1 MTRTHVPDD
10 VCAVL
15 SAAVIDPD
23 GVGHDVGP
31 VGLCNGRSSQA
42 KPDSGDEL
50 LGLTL
55 DLELKD
61 EPELADV
68 FIDLEA
74 GCEPETGVRG

>member
-1 MTRTHVPDD
+1 M
-10 VCAVL
+10 L

-31 VGLCNGRSSQA
+31 VGLCNGRSTQA

-55 DLELKD
+55 DLELED
-61 EPELADV
+61 ETELADV
-68 FIDLEA
+68 LVDLEA
-74 GCEPETGVRG
+74 SGEPEAGVS